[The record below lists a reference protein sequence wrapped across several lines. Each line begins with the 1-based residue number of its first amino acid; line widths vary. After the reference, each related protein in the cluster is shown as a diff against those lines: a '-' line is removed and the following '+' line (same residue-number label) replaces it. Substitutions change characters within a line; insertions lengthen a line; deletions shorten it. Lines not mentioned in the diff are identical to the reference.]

1 MLVRQLEQQLAGR
14 ASEEEAE
21 LRRRQEEARQGA
33 GGGRSAQEGL
43 QAGVVELEVAGLKR
57 ANKVLRQQSILRR
70 LVHASM
76 QEAYGATRDARDSMA
91 AQLAEAVEA
100 REVRDDEIAQLR
112 SRVAELE
119 AGGGGGGGGAFDDA
133 RAMVRGAGGG
143 GSARFAG
150 VARKPMAGSP
160 RGAPPAYGS
169 GSGAEAAPLSEE
181 AARFESFH
189 ALATERKL
197 ALASRGFEVYMHA
210 YIYIYMCV

>member
-1 MLVRQLEQQLAGR
+1 
-14 ASEEEAE
+14 
-21 LRRRQEEARQGA
+21 
-33 GGGRSAQEGL
+33 
-43 QAGVVELEVAGLKR
+43 VELELAGLKR

-70 LVHASM
+70 LVQASM
-76 QEAYGATRDARDSMA
+76 QEAYGATRDARDSMV
-91 AQLAEAVEA
+91 AQLAEAEEA

-119 AGGGGGGGGAFDDA
+119 AGGGGSGGGAFDDA
-133 RAMVRGAGGG
+133 RALMRGAGGG

-160 RGAPPAYGS
+160 RGAPAAY

-197 ALASRGFEVYMHA
+197 ALASRGFEVCICIE
-210 YIYIYMCV
+210 YIAASGHGGLSPTSCRGSHYTH